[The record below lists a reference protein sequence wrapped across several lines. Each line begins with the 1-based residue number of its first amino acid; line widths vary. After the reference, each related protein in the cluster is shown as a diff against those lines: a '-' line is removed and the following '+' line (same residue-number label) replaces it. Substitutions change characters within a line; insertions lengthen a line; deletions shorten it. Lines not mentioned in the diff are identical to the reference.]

1 MGKISMPQGKG
12 NLMHNRRDYE
22 EMPEH
27 IDESRI
33 SQNVTVVDRD
43 IREVYEELFGE
54 SVREF
59 NSRQTHANRR
69 IEDYHDHIANSK
81 QTKGQKQVFYEDVV
95 QWGKRDDFIAHPETR
110 EIAKEALLAYANS
123 FEERNPNLSLVG
135 AYIHMDEASPH
146 LHLDYVPVGHYS
158 RGLKTKNALDR
169 AMKEM
174 GIEPRGEGKI
184 GNATQTW
191 KEREREYFA
200 GICRDMGLKVDAEEP
215 STRKNLSVSEYKEA
229 RDRMRQTAKQSI
241 KREIAQLKFTEK
253 QKIAKQWAELKDAQ
267 TALDARKDELE
278 RQDAELSKRELKVA
292 ERELKVKDID
302 ARETAVTEREQKAAE
317 KEKLQDAT
325 QTALDAR
332 QSDLDAKADELTIRE
347 QHVAERENTV
357 SADELTLKDAQDAL
371 QDAQNNIKEQNEN
384 LRKRANRLMQR
395 TRDQDRKHKA
405 NLSTLSKQEQAL
417 SDAKDSNQA
426 VLQNIRDATK
436 TMADMKTQLQTMTV
450 QQLQELQDGLA
461 LKTSAANA
469 AEFTEWLQSKQPQD
483 GMSL

>member
-59 NSRQTHANRR
+59 NSKQTHANRR

-158 RGLKTKNALDR
+158 RGLRTKNALDK
-169 AMKEM
+169 AMREM

-241 KREIAQLKFTEK
+241 KREMAKLKFTEK
-253 QKIAKQWAELKDAQ
+253 QKIAKQWDAVKDAQ
-267 TALDARKDELE
+267 TALDARQSELNTLDAQL
-278 RQDAELSKRELKVA
+278 RQKGNTLSDREKVLT
-292 ERELKVKDID
+292 EK
-302 ARETAVTEREQKAAE
+302 ETALDNRE
-317 KEKLQDAT
+317 
-325 QTALDAR
+325 TALDAR
-332 QSDLDAKADELTIRE
+332 DKHQKTTQIDIERQQQDLAKRQNKAIMVDKSLRHKHKEILTSTERLERIKADNQQVLDGVTSATTALRELMDKGLRLTASQKRDLHDRLERHKPVTPMTAPALEQDIRE
-347 QHVAERENTV
+347 FV
-357 SADELTLKDAQDAL
+357 
-371 QDAQNNIKEQNEN
+371 
-384 LRKRANRLMQR
+384 
-395 TRDQDRKHKA
+395 
-405 NLSTLSKQEQAL
+405 
-417 SDAKDSNQA
+417 
-426 VLQNIRDATK
+426 
-436 TMADMKTQLQTMTV
+436 
-450 QQLQELQDGLA
+450 DGLDS
-461 LKTSAANA
+461 LG
-469 AEFTEWLQSKQPQD
+469 QD
-483 GMSL
+483 KGGISL